1 MTLEWLGQG
10 PGGVHASCANCGG
23 TVCWWCWGVPEFE
36 ACKLQCEQENAGNP
50 SAIAACVCQSCV
62 NDDHCGGVGT
72 RDRTAFGWL
81 TYSDETCIHQDEV
94 NRVLTANGYNP
105 IARDCKLGP
114 LTCGASRVA
123 TDIDSSVG
131 IPDTCFR
138 HQNEWRLPTKVGQAP
153 PAPVAGKKKRNLGAV
168 LLAVTALVA
177 GGFAVVGRG

>member
-1 MTLEWLGQG
+1 MRLQWLSQG

-23 TVCWWCWGVPEFE
+23 TVCYWCWGVPEFE
-36 ACKLQCEQENAGNP
+36 QCKTDCEQANAGNP
-50 SAIAACVCQSCV
+50 AAISSCVCLNCV
-62 NDDHCGGVGT
+62 KDEVCGGTGT
-72 RDRTAFGWL
+72 RDRQAYGWL

-131 IPDTCFR
+131 IPDSCFR
-138 HQNEWRLPTKVGQAP
+138 HQSEWRLPTKVGQAP
-153 PAPVAGKKKRNLGAV
+153 PPPQTVAKKGSGGA
-168 LLAVTALVA
+168 LLILASLVGLA
-177 GGFAVVGRG
+177 AYGYANS